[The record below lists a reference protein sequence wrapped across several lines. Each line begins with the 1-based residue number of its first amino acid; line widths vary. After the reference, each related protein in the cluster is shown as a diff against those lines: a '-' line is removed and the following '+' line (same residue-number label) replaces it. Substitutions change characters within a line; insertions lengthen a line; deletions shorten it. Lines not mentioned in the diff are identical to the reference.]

1 MDLDFLD
8 SGGARIVRCRGDRL
22 DAMVAIRFKENF
34 RGLMEDGIGHFVLD
48 LSEVEFLDSSGLGA
62 VVAVFKLVGPEKR
75 FDLAGLQ
82 PAVAR
87 VFQLTRMDSV
97 FAIFDDA
104 AAAAAAPR
112 AQAVRA

>member
-1 MDLDFLD
+1 
-8 SGGARIVRCRGDRL
+8 
-22 DAMVAIRFKENF
+22 MVAIRFKENF
-34 RGLMEDGIGHFVLD
+34 RGLMDDGIGHYVLD
-48 LSEVEFLDSSGLGA
+48 LSEVGFLDSSGLGA

-104 AAAAAAPR
+104 EAATAASAPR
-112 AQAVRA
+112 AARA